1 LRAGKFPDGGVW
13 SEPTTSI
20 AHIYRGAEVEEV
32 TGVPG
37 NYALFYRAVASAIQ
51 QGTPWPISN
60 EDALMVAKII
70 DQAREIG
77 TDG

>member
-1 LRAGKFPDGGVW
+1 
-13 SEPTTSI
+13 
-20 AHIYRGAEVEEV
+20 
-32 TGVPG
+32 
-37 NYALFYRAVASAIQ
+37 VASAIQ